1 MSHLLI
7 DDVKIEGQEDSGD
20 EDFTTLSDLLMD
32 SYYEY
37 ECDMMDEGV
46 KSRSGEGEGVEHK
59 QKLVHKIEEWKKI
72 LKNKPIVTDELDKS
86 SPNYFY
92 LNLTDREKEN
102 IEKAK
107 TDSAEVLT
115 VMKGHCKWRKHSTR
129 KMMIQPCE
137 EKKENDDEVKVE

>member
-1 MSHLLI
+1 MKSVAWKDPL
-7 DDVKIEGQEDSGD
+7 VGGYNKIKMY
-20 EDFTTLSDLLMD
+20 T
-32 SYYEY
+32 
-37 ECDMMDEGV
+37 
-46 KSRSGEGEGVEHK
+46 VEEESLRMKVNKKKKVRKHK
-59 QKLVHKIEEWKKI
+59 QKLEDK
-72 LKNKPIVTDELDKS
+72 LDES

-92 LNLTDREKEN
+92 LYLTDREKEN

-115 VMKGHCKWRKHSTR
+115 VMKGHCKWRKHRTR